1 MDSII
6 SGSKEPKIDLRGY
19 SFGEFKVLEEGEPKI
34 RNDGHKVRQWKCLC
48 SCGNIRYLS
57 TQEIK
62 TKKRKS
68 CGCKH
73 NEYRRKNAT
82 IHGDSHKRLHNI
94 WSGMRT
100 RCYCETEYH
109 YKWYGARGIKMDD
122 KWRNDYCAFKK
133 WALNAG
139 YSPELSIDR
148 IDNDGDYTPD
158 NCRWVDHKTQCN
170 NTRRNHYIEAFGEKL
185 TMSQWAD
192 KTGIPYATIK
202 RRIKRGWKPECAVT
216 KPIRKLKNR
225 TADTVATTHIQD
237 RYDAYNELF
246 YKRRKPE

>member
-1 MDSII
+1 MESTTMDS
-6 SGSKEPKIDLRGY
+6 KRTKIDLTGQ
-19 SFGEFKVLEEGEPKI
+19 SSGEFKVLEEGKPKI

-73 NEYRRKNAT
+73 NEYRKKNAT

-94 WSGMRT
+94 WSGMRA

-133 WALNAG
+133 WALSAG

-148 IDNDGDYTPD
+148 IDNDGDYTPE
-158 NCRWVDHKTQCN
+158 NCRWVDQKTQCN
-170 NTRRNHYIEAFGEKL
+170 NKSNNHYVKAFGEDM
-185 TMSQWAD
+185 T
-192 KTGIPYATIK
+192 
-202 RRIKRGWKPECAVT
+202 
-216 KPIRKLKNR
+216 
-225 TADTVATTHIQD
+225 
-237 RYDAYNELF
+237 
-246 YKRRKPE
+246 

>member
-1 MDSII
+1 
-6 SGSKEPKIDLRGY
+6 
-19 SFGEFKVLEEGEPKI
+19 
-34 RNDGHKVRQWKCLC
+34 
-48 SCGNIRYLS
+48 
-57 TQEIK
+57 
-62 TKKRKS
+62 
-68 CGCKH
+68 
-73 NEYRRKNAT
+73 
-82 IHGDSHKRLHNI
+82 
-94 WSGMRT
+94 MRA

-133 WALNAG
+133 WALGAG

-170 NTRRNHYIEAFGEKL
+170 NTRRNHYTEAFGETL

-202 RRIKRGWKPECAVT
+202 RRIKRGWKPECVVT
-216 KPIRKLKNR
+216 KPIRKPTNR
-225 TADTVATTHIQD
+225 TADMVATTHID
-237 RYDAYNELF
+237 ERYEAYSKLF
-246 YKRRKPE
+246 YSSRKNEVE